1 MIDLIEE
8 SWRTA
13 LTEETRQA
21 YFAAL
26 QKFVSEER
34 EQHTIFPPE
43 AEVFAALTLTPI
55 DRVRVLILGQDPYHD
70 DHQAHGLCF
79 SVQAGVA
86 IPPSLSNI
94 FKELQSDLGYKIPN
108 NGNLTAWAKQGVLL
122 LNTALTVRAHQA
134 NSHKDRGWETFTD
147 AVIRAVNAKTDP
159 VIFVLWG
166 ANARKKIS
174 LIDQSRH
181 TVIESAHP
189 SPLSAYRGFFG
200 SRPFSRINTALRVE
214 GKTEIDWQIP
224 DL

>member
-13 LTEETRQA
+13 LLAETRKP
-21 YFAAL
+21 YFATL
-26 QKFVSEER
+26 QNFVAEER

-55 DRVRVLILGQDPYHD
+55 DQVRVLILGQDPYHD

-94 FKELQSDLGYKIPN
+94 FKELQSDLGCKIPN

-134 NSHKDRGWETFTD
+134 NSHKDRGWEIFTD
-147 AVIRAVNAKTDP
+147 AVIKAVNAKTDP

-181 TVIESAHP
+181 LVIESAHP

-200 SRPFSRINTALRVE
+200 SRPFSRINTALRAAN
-214 GKTEIDWQIP
+214 KPEIDWQIP